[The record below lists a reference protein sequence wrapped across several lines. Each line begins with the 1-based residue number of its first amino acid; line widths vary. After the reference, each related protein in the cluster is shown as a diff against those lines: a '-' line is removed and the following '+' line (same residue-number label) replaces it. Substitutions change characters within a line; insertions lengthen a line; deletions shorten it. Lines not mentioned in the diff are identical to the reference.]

1 MENQDKKNPIGQLLK
16 DTMEQVRA
24 MADADVIV
32 GTPIQAEGV
41 TLITVSRM
49 SIGVGGGGT
58 EFSTKKQQM
67 GGDNAFGGGSAA
79 SAKLE
84 PVAFLVIRDGT
95 VKMLPV
101 GGAPVTTMD
110 RVVELVPEVVD
121 KVTDFIQ
128 TQKEKKTFEE

>member
-41 TLITVSRM
+41 TLIPVSRM

-58 EFSTKKQQM
+58 EFSTKKQQI